1 MTTCIRTHCER
12 EVGALSRPHHPLS
25 CGSPECE
32 MFARG
37 YEQAEKDIVADMRL
51 EADLCEANGVP
62 TEVVHRLRIS
72 ASSVVHGYHR
82 RKA

>member
-1 MTTCIRTHCER
+1 
-12 EVGALSRPHHPLS
+12 
-25 CGSPECE
+25 